1 MPNPVT
7 LIALRVLNAWFFGIV
22 AGAGL
27 TLFQGLI
34 PRPGLASGLY
44 SNTRR
49 LAAIVSGPIIA
60 FGSTT
65 AFGFQGVFA
74 ACAALTVLALAVIA
88 STSRSPRRMRP
99 KELLAAPAPAN
110 PAAGARS

>member
-7 LIALRVLNAWFFGIV
+7 LIAHQVFNVWFFGIL
-22 AGAGL
+22 AGVGL
-27 TLFQGLI
+27 MLFQRLI

-44 SNTRR
+44 TNTRR

-65 AFGFQGVFA
+65 AFGYQGVF
-74 ACAALTVLALAVIA
+74 AALTVLALAVIA
-88 STSRSPRRMRP
+88 STSRPPRRMRP
-99 KELLAAPAPAN
+99 KEFLAATAPAD